1 MIDVN
6 KDQLVPVATSRRQ
19 FTALLCAGGAI
30 ALTGCG
36 GGSAAAPEPVI
47 VLPPQIVLQPQ
58 ALTADIGQTATL
70 RVEASGTSPAY
81 QWRRNGVAIAGA
93 NASTLVLVVQAT
105 DHEARFSVQVS
116 NQAGSVTSAEAELTL
131 PLMSH
136 IRTGINVLAGQIGST
151 DAAQDSVGELARFG
165 ATGRICSDSRG
176 NLYVV
181 DTSNSTLRKV
191 TPFGVVTT
199 LLRDFPSDSA
209 VAVDAQGNYYG
220 VRNRTIVKVA
230 PDGAQS
236 VLAGVPGV
244 LGYADGPGAQATFA
258 KPNALAIDS
267 QGNLLVADAA
277 EIVITGNVGPN
288 LFTVDHVFGGTVRKI
303 LSTGVVSTVAGT
315 IGRTISGAASFGV
328 DGAHVPA
335 SVDRTSDL
343 LQPNAIA
350 CDQLGNIYV
359 SDWLAAN
366 VKRFDAAGRIE
377 VLATGYAESLY
388 HYRIGGLV
396 LAGSEGLYYHD
407 AISVHLSGPVYTG
420 DRVVLKRVGPS
431 GVVEVVAGGESDE
444 RKLGSLPGAF
454 GSEAGPT
461 RLLNGLAAGPGRS
474 VWCCWGN
481 AVLLVGLS

>member
-1 MIDVN
+1 MFDVN

-36 GGSAAAPEPVI
+36 GGSAAVPEPVI

-58 ALTADIGQTATL
+58 ALSADIGQTATL
-70 RVEASGTSPAY
+70 RVEASGTNPSY
-81 QWRRNGVAIAGA
+81 QWRRNGVAIPGA
-93 NASTLVLVVQAT
+93 NASTLVLLVQVT

-151 DAAQDSVGELARFG
+151 DAAQDGVDELARFG
-165 ATGRICSDSRG
+165 ATGGFCSDPRG
-176 NLYVV
+176 NVYVI
-181 DTSNSTLRKV
+181 DTSNSSLRKV
-191 TPFGVVTT
+191 SPFGVVTT
-199 LLRDFPSDSA
+199 LFRDFPSDSA
-209 VAVDAQGNYYG
+209 VAMDAEGNFYG

-230 PDGAQS
+230 PDGAQR

-244 LGYADGPGAQATFA
+244 LGYADGPGALATFA
-258 KPNALAIDS
+258 KPSALTVDP
-267 QGNLLVADAA
+267 QGNLLVADSA

-288 LFTVDHVFGGTVRKI
+288 LFTVDHVYGGTVRKI
-303 LSTGVVSTVAGT
+303 APAGVVSTVAGT
-315 IGRTISGAASFGV
+315 IGRTVSGSASFGV
-328 DGAHVPA
+328 DGPHVPLA
-335 SVDRTSDL
+335 VDRTRDL
-343 LQPNAIA
+343 LQTNAIA
-350 CDQLGNIYV
+350 CDALGNVYV
-359 SDWLAAN
+359 SDWLAVN
-366 VKRFDAAGRIE
+366 IKRFNVAGGID

-396 LAGSEGLYYHD
+396 LAGGDGLYYHD
-407 AISVHLSGPVYTG
+407 AISVHASGPVYTG
-420 DRVVLKRVGPS
+420 DRAVLKRVGPS
-431 GVVEVVAGGESDE
+431 GVTEVVAGGESDAP
-444 RKLGSLPGAF
+444 KFGALPGAF

-481 AVLLVGLS
+481 AVLLIGLP